1 MDDLIAEFV
10 KRDPDISAKVVIE
23 RLEALSPGS
32 LLSSVKDGES
42 FFTHLSLTTLL
53 VSGIPNR
60 LSRIEKK
67 LK

>member
-1 MDDLIAEFV
+1 LDDLIAEFV

-32 LLSSVKDGES
+32 LLSFVKDGES
-42 FFTHLSLTTLL
+42 FFTDLSLTTLL

-60 LSRIEKK
+60 LSRIKK
-67 LK
+67 N